1 MSATI
6 EIQDDLFCEMIFSL
20 LDQVDAK
27 YQIDWLKKYG
37 VNFYDLGL
45 YKFIED
51 KHTISEKMFTD
62 ITSKFWDKEV
72 QYQIIK
78 WADLSKILGD
88 DFYENYLGFGFNSK
102 QTITDISSTM
112 EAYNQDVAKRYY
124 SPMLFKS
131 IAEIHGL
138 LEEDI
143 FYFTKA
149 IMPNNDICIVF
160 KIKTKEQEYFY
171 NIISDPT

>member
-20 LDQVDAK
+20 LDQVDSK
-27 YQIDWLKKYG
+27 NQVDWLKKYG

-51 KHTISEKMFTD
+51 KHTISETKFKE
-62 ITSKFWDKEV
+62 ITSKFWDREV

-78 WADLSKILGD
+78 WADLSKILGV
-88 DFYENYLGFGFNSK
+88 DFYENYLGFSFDSK
-102 QTITDISSTM
+102 QTITDIGTTM
-112 EAYNQDVAKRYY
+112 EGYNQDAAKRYY

-131 IAEIHGL
+131 IAEIYGFAP
-138 LEEDI
+138 DDV

-160 KIKTKEQEYFY
+160 KIKIEGQMIFY